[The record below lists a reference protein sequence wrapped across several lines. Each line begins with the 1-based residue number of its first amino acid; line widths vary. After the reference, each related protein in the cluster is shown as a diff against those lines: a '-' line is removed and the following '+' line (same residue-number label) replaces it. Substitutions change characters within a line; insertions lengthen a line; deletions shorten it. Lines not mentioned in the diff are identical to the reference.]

1 MPGPNRLQSL
11 QPYGPDNREHTT
23 GCCPLHTAV
32 MHTLGI
38 LCFGLVATRVRQRN
52 VPGRGRATLPELG
65 GRVQGWPAPCVLAS
79 LSLLLGLVLLD
90 LFQAC
95 EDSFTLPDD
104 ALQPLVA
111 PTTQGC
117 EEGALGCRRQPLL
130 ELHQANAMVM
140 TKGEGRDGVVQV
152 RIDGVHAEY
161 RLVPRR
167 VQVSLRLIPHGPGDR
182 DPRLRA
188 TQSDGTQG
196 IQRIPGRKV
205 PIVDRVAWYHALLP
219 VVALRTKVLPC
230 ILAENGQ
237 RSVVDG
243 GWKGLL
249 ASSAQTSLDSQ
260 LCRSRQCTQVSE
272 RPAPAASKC
281 WSDP

>member
-1 MPGPNRLQSL
+1 
-11 QPYGPDNREHTT
+11 
-23 GCCPLHTAV
+23 
-32 MHTLGI
+32 
-38 LCFGLVATRVRQRN
+38 
-52 VPGRGRATLPELG
+52 
-65 GRVQGWPAPCVLAS
+65 
-79 LSLLLGLVLLD
+79 
-90 LFQAC
+90 
-95 EDSFTLPDD
+95 
-104 ALQPLVA
+104 
-111 PTTQGC
+111 
-117 EEGALGCRRQPLL
+117 
-130 ELHQANAMVM
+130 MVM

-167 VQVSLRLIPHGPGDR
+167 VQVSLRLIPHG
-182 DPRLRA
+182 
-188 TQSDGTQG
+188 
-196 IQRIPGRKV
+196 PGRKV

-260 LCRSRQCTQVSE
+260 LLGHAMMLSRWAHDEAHVSAAGLYSLMLLGGLLLGVRVLVLFGCDGELRVFQLRGKKGLHYRHMVRMENARGEALYAGLQQLPPVLYHCTIALPEHLLSV
-272 RPAPAASKC
+272 R
-281 WSDP
+281 